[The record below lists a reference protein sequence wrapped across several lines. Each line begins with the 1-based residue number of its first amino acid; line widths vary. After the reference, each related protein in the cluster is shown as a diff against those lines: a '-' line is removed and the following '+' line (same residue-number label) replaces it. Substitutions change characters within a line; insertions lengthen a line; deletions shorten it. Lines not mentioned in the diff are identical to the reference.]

1 MNNNVEKLLNEI
13 GKLVVAQNERTKE
26 RYSHGELFNVFNILG
41 LESNEVRLHSA
52 LLAEL
57 LRPNGM
63 SGVGNAFQKA
73 FLAILGLPENY
84 IVDGKVSVELSI
96 GTTTDTEGGRIDIIM
111 EDGNHAIIIEN
122 KIYAQD
128 QPAQLLRYTNFAR
141 DNYPHGYRLLY
152 LTLDGK
158 EASDDSAQGCPYLC
172 ISYKNEISKWLE
184 ECARISFDRP
194 LVRETIRQYI
204 NLIKQLT
211 NQSMGTL
218 EDNKLVELVASPEH
232 VAEYLMII
240 NNQTAIENKIRFGF
254 VTEIEKMARDMGYE
268 IVPVGDKR
276 TYLYEGWGGYALF
289 KLPQNESIYFYIGGD
304 NTRKRG
310 HAYGLISLKGA
321 QTPDSIKDEIG
332 WTDDCSSLSDEK
344 CFPNDYSF
352 VAAKWLWGPNGEEWW
367 LWNSE
372 TLVAMVP
379 HNNQSSLLADFLK
392 TKMLEAKNVILKLG
406 K

>member
-41 LESNEVRLHSA
+41 LESKEVRLHSA

-73 FLAILGLPENY
+73 FLAILGLPDNY
-84 IVDGKVSVELSI
+84 IVDGKVSVEISI

-158 EASDDSAQGCPYLC
+158 EACDDSAQGCPYQC

-240 NNQTAIENKIRFGF
+240 NNQTAIENKIRLGF
-254 VTEIEKMARDMGYE
+254 VTEIEKMALDMGYE
-268 IVPVGDKR
+268 IIPVGDKR

-332 WTDDCSSLSDEK
+332 WTDDCSSICYTN
-344 CFPNDYSF
+344 CFPDDYSF

-379 HNNQSSLLADFLK
+379 HNNQSSLLAVFLK
-392 TKMLEAKNVILKLG
+392 TKMLEAKNIILKLG

>member
-41 LESNEVRLHSA
+41 LESKEVRLHSS

-57 LRPNGM
+57 LKPNGM
-63 SGVGNAFQKA
+63 CGVGNAFQKA

-84 IVDGKVSVELSI
+84 IVDGRVSVEISI

-128 QPAQLLRYTNFAR
+128 QPAQLLKYTNFAKN
-141 DNYPHGYRLLY
+141 NYPYGYRLLY

-158 EASDDSAQGCPYLC
+158 EASDDSAQGCPYQC

-218 EDNKLVELVASPEH
+218 EDNKLAELVASPEH
-232 VAEYLMII
+232 VDEYLMII
-240 NNQTAIENKIRFGF
+240 NNQTPIENRIRLGF
-254 VTEIEKMARDMGYE
+254 VAEIEKMALDMGYE

-289 KLPQNESIYFYIGGD
+289 KLPQNESIYFYVGGD
-304 NTRKRG
+304 NAQKRG
-310 HAYGLISLKGA
+310 HAYGLIALKGA

-332 WTDDCSSLSDEK
+332 WTDDCSSICYTN
-344 CFPNDYSF
+344 CFPDDYSF
-352 VAAKWLWGPNGEEWW
+352 VAAKWMWGPNEEKWW
-367 LWNSE
+367 LWCSE
-372 TLVAMVP
+372 TLSAMVP
-379 HNNQSSLLADFLK
+379 HQNQSSLLADFLK
-392 TKMLEAKNVILKLG
+392 SKMLEAKNIILKLG

>member
-41 LESNEVRLHSA
+41 LESKEVRLHSS

-57 LRPNGM
+57 LKPNGM
-63 SGVGNAFQKA
+63 CGVGNAFQKA

-84 IVDGKVSVELSI
+84 IVDGRVSVEISI

-128 QPAQLLRYTNFAR
+128 QPAQLLKYTNFAKN
-141 DNYPHGYRLLY
+141 NYPYGYRLLY

-158 EASDDSAQGCPYLC
+158 EASDDSAQGCPYQC
-172 ISYKNEISKWLE
+172 ISYKNEISKWLA

-218 EDNKLVELVASPEH
+218 EDNKLAELVASPEH
-232 VAEYLMII
+232 VDEYLMII
-240 NNQTAIENKIRFGF
+240 NNQTSIENRIRLGF
-254 VTEIEKMARDMGYE
+254 VAEIEKMALDMGYE

-304 NTRKRG
+304 NTQKRG
-310 HAYGLISLKGA
+310 HAYGLIALKGA

-332 WTDDCSSLSDEK
+332 WTDDCSSICYTN
-344 CFPNDYSF
+344 CFPDDYSF
-352 VAAKWLWGPNGEEWW
+352 VAAKWMWGPNEKKWW
-367 LWNSE
+367 LWCSE
-372 TLVAMVP
+372 TLSAMVP
-379 HNNQSSLLADFLK
+379 HQNQSSLLADFLK
-392 TKMLEAKNVILKLG
+392 SKMLEAKNIILKLG

>member
-84 IVDGKVSVELSI
+84 IVYGRVSVELSI

-122 KIYAQD
+122 KIYARD
-128 QPAQLLRYTNFAR
+128 EPAQLLRYTNFAKN
-141 DNYPHGYRLLY
+141 NYPYGYRLLY

-158 EASDDSAQGCPYLC
+158 EACDDSAQGCPYQC
-172 ISYKNEISKWLE
+172 ISYKNEISKWLA

-240 NNQTAIENKIRFGF
+240 NNQTAIENKIRLGF

-304 NTRKRG
+304 NTQKRG
-310 HAYGLISLKGA
+310 HAYGLIALKGA

-332 WTDDCSSLSDEK
+332 WTDDCSSICYTN
-344 CFPNDYSF
+344 CFPDDYSF
-352 VAAKWLWGPNGEEWW
+352 VAAKWMWGPNEEKWW
-367 LWNSE
+367 LWCSE
-372 TLVAMVP
+372 TLSAMVP
-379 HNNQSSLLADFLK
+379 HQNQSSLLADFLK
-392 TKMLEAKNVILKLG
+392 SKMLEAKNIILKLG

>member
-41 LESNEVRLHSA
+41 LESKEVRLHSA

-84 IVDGKVSVELSI
+84 IVDGRVSVELSI

-122 KIYAQD
+122 KIYARD
-128 QPAQLLRYTNFAR
+128 EPAQLLRYTNFAKN
-141 DNYPHGYRLLY
+141 NYPYGYRLLY

-158 EASDDSAQGCPYLC
+158 EASDDSAQGCPYQC
-172 ISYKNEISKWLE
+172 ISYKNEISKWLA

-240 NNQTAIENKIRFGF
+240 NNQTAIENKIRLGF

-379 HNNQSSLLADFLK
+379 HSNQSSLLADFLK

>member
-26 RYSHGELFNVFNILG
+26 RYTHGELFNVFNILG
-41 LESNEVRLHSA
+41 LESKEVRLHSS

-57 LRPNGM
+57 LKPNGM
-63 SGVGNAFQKA
+63 CGVGNAFQKA

-84 IVDGKVSVELSI
+84 IVDGRVSVEISI

-158 EASDDSAQGCPYLC
+158 EASDDSAQGYPYQC
-172 ISYKNEISKWLE
+172 ISYKNEISKWLA

-232 VAEYLMII
+232 VDEYLMII
-240 NNQTAIENKIRFGF
+240 NNQTPIENRIRLGF
-254 VTEIEKMARDMGYE
+254 VAEIEKIALDMGYE

-304 NTRKRG
+304 NTLKRG
-310 HAYGLISLKGA
+310 HAYGLIALKGA

-332 WTDDCSSLSDEK
+332 WTDDCSSICYTN
-344 CFPNDYSF
+344 CFPDDYSF
-352 VAAKWLWGPNGEEWW
+352 VAAKWMWGPNEKKWW
-367 LWNSE
+367 LWCSE
-372 TLVAMVP
+372 TLSAMVP
-379 HNNQSSLLADFLK
+379 HQNQSSLLADFLK
-392 TKMLEAKNVILKLG
+392 SKMLEAKNIILKLG

>member
-84 IVDGKVSVELSI
+84 IIDGKVSVELSI

-158 EASDDSAQGCPYLC
+158 EASDDSAQGCPYQC

-392 TKMLEAKNVILKLG
+392 TKMLEARNVILKLG

>member
-41 LESNEVRLHSA
+41 LESKEVRLHSA

-84 IVDGKVSVELSI
+84 IVNGRVSVELFI
-96 GTTTDTEGGRIDIIM
+96 GKITDTEGGRIDIIM

-122 KIYAQD
+122 KIYARD
-128 QPAQLLRYTNFAR
+128 EPAQLLRYTNFAKN
-141 DNYPHGYRLLY
+141 NYPYGYRLLY

-158 EASDDSAQGCPYLC
+158 EASDDSAQGCPYQC

-232 VAEYLMII
+232 VDEYLMII
-240 NNQTAIENKIRFGF
+240 NNQTSIENRIRLGF
-254 VTEIEKMARDMGYE
+254 VAEIEKMASDMGYE

-304 NTRKRG
+304 NAQKRG
-310 HAYGLISLKGA
+310 HAYGLIALKGT

-332 WTDDCSSLSDEK
+332 WTDDCSSICYTN
-344 CFPNDYSF
+344 CFPDDYSF
-352 VAAKWLWGPNGEEWW
+352 VAAKWMWGPNEKKWW
-367 LWNSE
+367 LWYSE
-372 TLVAMVP
+372 TLSAMVP
-379 HNNQSSLLADFLK
+379 HQNQSSLLADFLK
-392 TKMLEAKNVILKLG
+392 SKMLEAKNIILKLG

>member
-41 LESNEVRLHSA
+41 LESKEVRLHSA

-84 IVDGKVSVELSI
+84 IVDGRVSVELSI
-96 GTTTDTEGGRIDIIM
+96 GTTTDSERGRIDIIM

-128 QPAQLLRYTNFAR
+128 QQAQLLKYTNFAKN
-141 DNYPHGYRLLY
+141 NYPYGYRLLY

-158 EASDDSAQGCPYLC
+158 EASDDSAQGCPYQC
-172 ISYKNEISKWLE
+172 ISYKNEISKWLA

-218 EDNKLVELVASPEH
+218 EDNKLVELVASPGH

-240 NNQTAIENKIRFGF
+240 NNQTAIENKIRLGF
-254 VTEIEKMARDMGYE
+254 VTEIEKMALDMGYE
-268 IVPVGDKR
+268 IIPVGDKR

-332 WTDDCSSLSDEK
+332 WTDDCSSICYTN
-344 CFPNDYSF
+344 CFPDDYSF

-392 TKMLEAKNVILKLG
+392 TKMLEAKNIILKLG

>member
-41 LESNEVRLHSA
+41 LESKEVRLHSA

-122 KIYAQD
+122 KIYARD
-128 QPAQLLRYTNFAR
+128 EPAQLLRYTNFAKN
-141 DNYPHGYRLLY
+141 NYPYGYRLLY

-158 EASDDSAQGCPYLC
+158 EASDDSAQGCPYQC
-172 ISYKNEISKWLE
+172 ISYKNEISKWLA

-240 NNQTAIENKIRFGF
+240 NNQTAIENKIRLGF

>member
-41 LESNEVRLHSA
+41 LESKEVRLHSA

-84 IVDGKVSVELSI
+84 IVDGRVSVELSI

-128 QPAQLLRYTNFAR
+128 QPAQLLKYTNFAR

-158 EASDDSAQGCPYLC
+158 EASDDSAQGCPYQC
-172 ISYKNEISKWLE
+172 ISYKNEISKWLA

>member
-41 LESNEVRLHSA
+41 LESKEVRLHSS

-57 LRPNGM
+57 LKPNGM
-63 SGVGNAFQKA
+63 CGVGNAFQKA

-84 IVDGKVSVELSI
+84 IVDGRVSVEISI
-96 GTTTDTEGGRIDIIM
+96 GTTTDTEGGRIHIIM

-141 DNYPHGYRLLY
+141 NNYPHGYRLLY
-152 LTLDGK
+152 LTLYGK
-158 EASDDSAQGCPYLC
+158 EASDDSAQGCPYQC
-172 ISYKNEISKWLE
+172 ISYKNEISKWLA

-232 VAEYLMII
+232 VDEYLMII
-240 NNQTAIENKIRFGF
+240 NNQTPIENRIRLGF
-254 VTEIEKMARDMGYE
+254 VAEIEKMALDMGYE

-304 NTRKRG
+304 NTLKRG
-310 HAYGLISLKGA
+310 HAYGLIALKGA

-332 WTDDCSSLSDEK
+332 WTDDCSSICYTN
-344 CFPNDYSF
+344 CFPDDYSF
-352 VAAKWLWGPNGEEWW
+352 VAAKWMWGPNEKKWW
-367 LWNSE
+367 LWCSE
-372 TLVAMVP
+372 TLSAMVP
-379 HNNQSSLLADFLK
+379 HQNQSSLLADFLK
-392 TKMLEAKNVILKLG
+392 SKMLEAKNIILKLG

>member
-128 QPAQLLRYTNFAR
+128 QPAQLLKYTNFAKN
-141 DNYPHGYRLLY
+141 NYPYGYRLLY

-158 EASDDSAQGCPYLC
+158 EASDDSAQGCPYQC

-310 HAYGLISLKGA
+310 HAYGLIALKGA

-332 WTDDCSSLSDEK
+332 WTDDCSSICYTN
-344 CFPNDYSF
+344 CFPDDYSF
-352 VAAKWLWGPNGEEWW
+352 VAAKWMWGPNEEKWW
-367 LWNSE
+367 LWCSE
-372 TLVAMVP
+372 TLSAMVP
-379 HNNQSSLLADFLK
+379 HQNQSSLLADFLK
-392 TKMLEAKNVILKLG
+392 SKMLEAKNIILKLG

>member
-41 LESNEVRLHSA
+41 LESKEVRLHSA

-128 QPAQLLRYTNFAR
+128 QPAQLLRYTNFAK

-158 EASDDSAQGCPYLC
+158 EASDDSAQGCPYQC

-184 ECARISFDRP
+184 ECARIFFDRP

-232 VAEYLMII
+232 VDEYVMII
-240 NNQTAIENKIRFGF
+240 NNQTSIENRIRLGF
-254 VTEIEKMARDMGYE
+254 VAEIEKMALDMGYE

-276 TYLYEGWGGYALF
+276 TYLYEGWGGYVLF
-289 KLPQNESIYFYIGGD
+289 KLPQNESIYFYVGGD
-304 NTRKRG
+304 NAQKRG
-310 HAYGLISLKGA
+310 HAYGLIALKGA

-332 WTDDCSSLSDEK
+332 WTDDCSSISDEK
-344 CFPNDYSF
+344 CFPKDYSF
-352 VAAKWLWGPNGEEWW
+352 VAAKWLWGPNGEKWW
-367 LWNSE
+367 LWCSE
-372 TLVAMVP
+372 TLSAMVP
-379 HNNQSSLLADFLK
+379 HQNQSSLLADFLK
-392 TKMLEAKNVILKLG
+392 SKMLEAKNIILKLG

>member
-41 LESNEVRLHSA
+41 LESKEVRLHSS

-57 LRPNGM
+57 LKPNGM
-63 SGVGNAFQKA
+63 CGVGNAFQKA

-84 IVDGKVSVELSI
+84 IVDGRVSVELSI
-96 GTTTDTEGGRIDIIM
+96 GTTTDSERGRIDIIM
-111 EDGNHAIIIEN
+111 EDGNHAVIIEN

-128 QPAQLLRYTNFAR
+128 QPAQLLKYTNFAR

-158 EASDDSAQGCPYLC
+158 EASDDSAQGCPYQC
-172 ISYKNEISKWLE
+172 ISYKNEISKWLA

-240 NNQTAIENKIRFGF
+240 NNQTAIENKIRLGF

-321 QTPDSIKDEIG
+321 QAPDSIKDEIG
-332 WTDDCSSLSDEK
+332 WTDDCSSICYTN
-344 CFPNDYSF
+344 CFPDDYSF
-352 VAAKWLWGPNGEEWW
+352 VAAKWMWGPNEEKWW
-367 LWNSE
+367 LWCSE
-372 TLVAMVP
+372 TLSAMVP
-379 HNNQSSLLADFLK
+379 HQNQSSLLADFLK
-392 TKMLEAKNVILKLG
+392 SKMLEAKNIILKLG

>member
-41 LESNEVRLHSA
+41 LESKEVRLHSA

-63 SGVGNAFQKA
+63 SGVGNAFQKV

-158 EASDDSAQGCPYLC
+158 EASDDSAQGCPYQC

-254 VTEIEKMARDMGYE
+254 VTEIEEMARDMGYE

-310 HAYGLISLKGA
+310 HAYGLISLKEA

>member
-41 LESNEVRLHSA
+41 LESKEVRLHSA

-84 IVDGKVSVELSI
+84 IVDGRVSVELFI
-96 GTTTDTEGGRIDIIM
+96 GKITDTEGGRIDIIM

-122 KIYAQD
+122 KIYARD
-128 QPAQLLRYTNFAR
+128 EPAQLLRYTNFAKN
-141 DNYPHGYRLLY
+141 NYPYGYRLLY

-158 EASDDSAQGCPYLC
+158 EASDDSAQGCPYQC

-232 VAEYLMII
+232 VDEYLMII
-240 NNQTAIENKIRFGF
+240 NNQTAIENKIRLGF
-254 VTEIEKMARDMGYE
+254 VTEIEKMALDMGYV
-268 IVPVGDKR
+268 IIPVGDKR

>member
-84 IVDGKVSVELSI
+84 IVDGRVSVELSI
-96 GTTTDTEGGRIDIIM
+96 GTITDTEGGRIDIIM

-128 QPAQLLRYTNFAR
+128 QPAQLLRSTNFAR

-158 EASDDSAQGCPYLC
+158 EACDDSAQGCPYQC

-184 ECARISFDRP
+184 ECAWISFDRP

-240 NNQTAIENKIRFGF
+240 NNQTPIENRIRLGF
-254 VTEIEKMARDMGYE
+254 VTEIEKMALDMGYE

-304 NTRKRG
+304 NAQKRG
-310 HAYGLISLKGA
+310 HAYGLIALKGA

-332 WTDDCSSLSDEK
+332 WTDDCSSICYTN
-344 CFPNDYSF
+344 CFPDDYSF
-352 VAAKWLWGPNGEEWW
+352 VAAKWLWGPNGEKWW
-367 LWNSE
+367 LWCSE
-372 TLVAMVP
+372 TLSAMVP
-379 HNNQSSLLADFLK
+379 HQNQSSLLADFLK
-392 TKMLEAKNVILKLG
+392 TKMLEAKNIILKLG

>member
-1 MNNNVEKLLNEI
+1 M
-13 GKLVVAQNERTKE
+13 
-26 RYSHGELFNVFNILG
+26 
-41 LESNEVRLHSA
+41 
-52 LLAEL
+52 
-57 LRPNGM
+57 
-63 SGVGNAFQKA
+63 
-73 FLAILGLPENY
+73 
-84 IVDGKVSVELSI
+84 
-96 GTTTDTEGGRIDIIM
+96 
-111 EDGNHAIIIEN
+111 
-122 KIYAQD
+122 
-128 QPAQLLRYTNFAR
+128 
-141 DNYPHGYRLLY
+141 Y

-158 EASDDSAQGCPYLC
+158 EASDDSAQGCPYQC

-218 EDNKLVELVASPEH
+218 EDNKLVELVASSEH

>member
-41 LESNEVRLHSA
+41 LESKEVRLHSA

-122 KIYAQD
+122 KIYARD
-128 QPAQLLRYTNFAR
+128 EPAQLLRYTNFAKN
-141 DNYPHGYRLLY
+141 NYPYGYRLLY

-158 EASDDSAQGCPYLC
+158 EASDDSAQGCPYQC
-172 ISYKNEISKWLE
+172 ISYKNEISKWLA

-240 NNQTAIENKIRFGF
+240 NNQTAIENKIRLGF

-379 HNNQSSLLADFLK
+379 HQNQSSLLADFLK

>member
-41 LESNEVRLHSA
+41 LESKEVRLHSS

-57 LRPNGM
+57 LKPNGM
-63 SGVGNAFQKA
+63 CGVGNAFQKA

-84 IVDGKVSVELSI
+84 IVDGRVSVELSI

-141 DNYPHGYRLLY
+141 NNYPHGYRLLY

-158 EASDDSAQGCPYLC
+158 EACDDSVQRCPYQC
-172 ISYKNEISKWLE
+172 ISYKNEISKWLA

-232 VAEYLMII
+232 VDEYLMII
-240 NNQTAIENKIRFGF
+240 NNQTPIENRIRLGF
-254 VTEIEKMARDMGYE
+254 VAEIEKMALDMGYE

-304 NTRKRG
+304 NTLKRG
-310 HAYGLISLKGA
+310 HAYGLIALKGA

-332 WTDDCSSLSDEK
+332 WTDDCSSICYTN
-344 CFPNDYSF
+344 CFPDDYSF
-352 VAAKWLWGPNGEEWW
+352 VAAKWMWGPNEKKWW
-367 LWNSE
+367 LWCSE
-372 TLVAMVP
+372 TLSAMVP
-379 HNNQSSLLADFLK
+379 HQNQSSLLADFLK
-392 TKMLEAKNVILKLG
+392 SKMLEAKNIILKLG

>member
-26 RYSHGELFNVFNILG
+26 RYYHGELFNVFNILG
-41 LESNEVRLHSA
+41 LESKEVRLHSS

-57 LRPNGM
+57 LKPNGM
-63 SGVGNAFQKA
+63 CGVGNAFQKA

-158 EASDDSAQGCPYLC
+158 EASDDSAQGCPYQC

-392 TKMLEAKNVILKLG
+392 TKMLEAKNIILKLG

>member
-41 LESNEVRLHSA
+41 LESKEVRLHSA

-63 SGVGNAFQKA
+63 SGVGNVFQKA

-84 IVDGKVSVELSI
+84 IVDGRVSVELFI
-96 GTTTDTEGGRIDIIM
+96 GKITDTEGGRIDIIM

-158 EASDDSAQGCPYLC
+158 EACDDSAQGCPYQC

-232 VAEYLMII
+232 VDEYFMII
-240 NNQTAIENKIRFGF
+240 KNQAAIENKIRLGF
-254 VTEIEKMARDMGYE
+254 VTEIEKMALDMGYE
-268 IVPVGDKR
+268 IIPVEDKR

-379 HNNQSSLLADFLK
+379 HNNQSSLLADFFK
-392 TKMLEAKNVILKLG
+392 TIMLEAKNIILKLG

>member
-26 RYSHGELFNVFNILG
+26 QYSHGELFNVFNILG

-63 SGVGNAFQKA
+63 SGVRNAFQKA

-84 IVDGKVSVELSI
+84 IVDGRVSVELSI

-158 EASDDSAQGCPYLC
+158 EASDDSVQRCPYQC
-172 ISYKNEISKWLE
+172 ISYKNEISKWLA

-218 EDNKLVELVASPEH
+218 EDNKLAELVASPEH
-232 VAEYLMII
+232 VGEYLMII
-240 NNQTAIENKIRFGF
+240 NNQTSIENRIRLGF
-254 VTEIEKMARDMGYE
+254 VAEIEKMALDMGYE

-304 NTRKRG
+304 NTQKRG
-310 HAYGLISLKGA
+310 HAYGLIALKGA

-332 WTDDCSSLSDEK
+332 WTDDCSSICYTN
-344 CFPNDYSF
+344 CFPDDYSF
-352 VAAKWLWGPNGEEWW
+352 VAAKWMWGPNGEKWW
-367 LWNSE
+367 LWCSE
-372 TLVAMVP
+372 TLSAMVP
-379 HNNQSSLLADFLK
+379 HQNQSSLLAEFLK
-392 TKMLEAKNVILKLG
+392 SKMLEAKNIILKLG

>member
-13 GKLVVAQNERTKE
+13 GKLVVAQNERTKK

-41 LESNEVRLHSA
+41 LESKEVRLHSA

-73 FLAILGLPENY
+73 FLAILGLPDNY
-84 IVDGKVSVELSI
+84 IVDGRVSVELSI
-96 GTTTDTEGGRIDIIM
+96 GTTTDSERGRIDIIM

-128 QPAQLLRYTNFAR
+128 QPAQLLKYTNFAR

-158 EASDDSAQGCPYLC
+158 EASDDSAQGCPYQC
-172 ISYKNEISKWLE
+172 ISYKNEISKWLA

>member
-63 SGVGNAFQKA
+63 SGVRNAFQKA

-84 IVDGKVSVELSI
+84 IVDGRVSVELSI

-128 QPAQLLRYTNFAR
+128 QPSQLLRYTNFAK

-158 EASDDSAQGCPYLC
+158 EASDDSAQGCPYQC

-240 NNQTAIENKIRFGF
+240 NNQTPIENRIRLGF
-254 VTEIEKMARDMGYE
+254 VTEIEKMALDMGYE

-304 NTRKRG
+304 NAQKRG
-310 HAYGLISLKGA
+310 HAYGLIALKGA

-332 WTDDCSSLSDEK
+332 WTDDCSSICYTN
-344 CFPNDYSF
+344 CFPDDYSF
-352 VAAKWLWGPNGEEWW
+352 VAAKWMWGPNGEKWW
-367 LWNSE
+367 LWCSE
-372 TLVAMVP
+372 TLSAMVP
-379 HNNQSSLLADFLK
+379 HQNQSSLLADYLK
-392 TKMLEAKNVILKLG
+392 SKMLEAKNIILKLG

>member
-1 MNNNVEKLLNEI
+1 MNHNVEKLLNEI

-41 LESNEVRLHSA
+41 LESKEVRLHSA

-63 SGVGNAFQKA
+63 CGVGNAFQKA

-84 IVDGKVSVELSI
+84 IVDGRVSVELSI

-122 KIYAQD
+122 KIYARD
-128 QPAQLLRYTNFAR
+128 EPAQLLRYTNFAKN
-141 DNYPHGYRLLY
+141 NYPYGYRLLY

-158 EASDDSAQGCPYLC
+158 EASDDSAQGCPYQC
-172 ISYKNEISKWLE
+172 ISYKNEISKWLA

-240 NNQTAIENKIRFGF
+240 NNQTAIENKIRLGF

-392 TKMLEAKNVILKLG
+392 SKMLEAKNIILKLG

>member
-84 IVDGKVSVELSI
+84 IVDGRVSVELSI

-128 QPAQLLRYTNFAR
+128 QPAQLLRYTNFAKN
-141 DNYPHGYRLLY
+141 NYPYGYRLLY

-158 EASDDSAQGCPYLC
+158 EASDDSAQGCPYQC
-172 ISYKNEISKWLE
+172 ISYKNEIAKWFE

-211 NQSMGTL
+211 NQSIGML
-218 EDNKLVELVASPEH
+218 EDNKLAELVASPEH
-232 VAEYLMII
+232 VDEYLMII
-240 NNQTAIENKIRFGF
+240 NNQTSIENRIRLGF
-254 VTEIEKMARDMGYE
+254 VAEIEKMALDMGYE

-304 NTRKRG
+304 NTQKRG
-310 HAYGLISLKGA
+310 HAYGLIALKGA

-332 WTDDCSSLSDEK
+332 WTDDCSSICYTN
-344 CFPNDYSF
+344 CFPDDYSF
-352 VAAKWLWGPNGEEWW
+352 VAAKWMWGPNEEKWW
-367 LWNSE
+367 LWCSE
-372 TLVAMVP
+372 TLSAMVP
-379 HNNQSSLLADFLK
+379 HQNQSSLLADFLK
-392 TKMLEAKNVILKLG
+392 SKMLEAKNIILKLG

>member
-41 LESNEVRLHSA
+41 LESKEVRLHSA

-84 IVDGKVSVELSI
+84 IVDGRVSVELSI

-111 EDGNHAIIIEN
+111 EDGNHVIIIEN

-158 EASDDSAQGCPYLC
+158 EACDDSAQGCPYQC

-232 VAEYLMII
+232 VAEYVMII
-240 NNQTAIENKIRFGF
+240 NNQTPIENRIRLGF
-254 VTEIEKMARDMGYE
+254 VAEIEKMASDMGYE

-304 NTRKRG
+304 NAQKRG
-310 HAYGLISLKGA
+310 HAYGLIALKGT

-332 WTDDCSSLSDEK
+332 WTDDCSSICYTN
-344 CFPNDYSF
+344 CFPDDYSF
-352 VAAKWLWGPNGEEWW
+352 VAAKWMWGPNEKKWW
-367 LWNSE
+367 LWYSE
-372 TLVAMVP
+372 TLSAMVP
-379 HNNQSSLLADFLK
+379 HQNQSSLLADFLK
-392 TKMLEAKNVILKLG
+392 SKMLEAKNIILKLG

>member
-26 RYSHGELFNVFNILG
+26 RYYHGELFNVFNILG
-41 LESNEVRLHSA
+41 LESKEVRLHSS

-57 LRPNGM
+57 LKPNGM
-63 SGVGNAFQKA
+63 CGVGNAFQKA

-84 IVDGKVSVELSI
+84 IVDGRVSVEISI
-96 GTTTDTEGGRIDIIM
+96 GTTTDTEGGRIDVIM

-128 QPAQLLRYTNFAR
+128 QPAQLLRYTNFPR

-158 EASDDSAQGCPYLC
+158 EASDDSAQGCPYQC
-172 ISYKNEISKWLE
+172 ISYKNEIYKWLE

-232 VAEYLMII
+232 VDEYLMII
-240 NNQTAIENKIRFGF
+240 NNQTPIENRIRLGF
-254 VTEIEKMARDMGYE
+254 VAEIEKMALDMGYE

-304 NTRKRG
+304 NTLKRG
-310 HAYGLISLKGA
+310 HAYGLIALKGA

-332 WTDDCSSLSDEK
+332 WTDDCSSICYTN
-344 CFPNDYSF
+344 CFPDGYSF
-352 VAAKWLWGPNGEEWW
+352 VAAKWMWGPNEKKWW
-367 LWNSE
+367 LWCSE
-372 TLVAMVP
+372 TLSAMVP
-379 HNNQSSLLADFLK
+379 HQNQSSLLADFLK
-392 TKMLEAKNVILKLG
+392 SKMLEAKNIILKLG

>member
-41 LESNEVRLHSA
+41 LESKEVRLHSA

-84 IVDGKVSVELSI
+84 IVDGRVSVELSI

-111 EDGNHAIIIEN
+111 ENGNHVIIIEN

-158 EASDDSAQGCPYLC
+158 EACDDSAQGCPYQC

-232 VAEYLMII
+232 VDEYLMII
-240 NNQTAIENKIRFGF
+240 NNQTSIENRIRLGF
-254 VTEIEKMARDMGYE
+254 VAEIEKMASDMGYE

-304 NTRKRG
+304 NAQKRG
-310 HAYGLISLKGA
+310 HAYGLIALKGT

-332 WTDDCSSLSDEK
+332 WTDDCSSICYTN
-344 CFPNDYSF
+344 CFPDDYSF
-352 VAAKWLWGPNGEEWW
+352 VAAKWMWGPNEKKWW
-367 LWNSE
+367 LWYSE
-372 TLVAMVP
+372 TLSAMVP
-379 HNNQSSLLADFLK
+379 HQNQSSLLADFLK
-392 TKMLEAKNVILKLG
+392 SKMLEAKNIILKLG

>member
-96 GTTTDTEGGRIDIIM
+96 GTTTDSERGRIDIIM

-128 QPAQLLRYTNFAR
+128 QPVQLLKYTNFAR

-158 EASDDSAQGCPYLC
+158 EASDDSAQGCSYQC
-172 ISYKNEISKWLE
+172 ISYKNEISKWLA

-218 EDNKLVELVASPEH
+218 EDNKLAELVASPEH
-232 VAEYLMII
+232 VDEYLMII
-240 NNQTAIENKIRFGF
+240 NNQTSIENRIRLGF
-254 VTEIEKMARDMGYE
+254 VAEIEKMALDMGYE

-276 TYLYEGWGGYALF
+276 TDLYEGWGGYALF

-304 NTRKRG
+304 NTQKRG
-310 HAYGLISLKGA
+310 HAYGLIALKGA

-332 WTDDCSSLSDEK
+332 WTDDCSSICYTN
-344 CFPNDYSF
+344 CFPDDYSF
-352 VAAKWLWGPNGEEWW
+352 VAAKWMWGPNGEKWW
-367 LWNSE
+367 LWCSE
-372 TLVAMVP
+372 TLSAMVP
-379 HNNQSSLLADFLK
+379 HQNQSSLLADFLK
-392 TKMLEAKNVILKLG
+392 SKMLEAKNIILKLG

>member
-41 LESNEVRLHSA
+41 LESKEVRLHSA

-84 IVDGKVSVELSI
+84 IVDGRVSVELSI

-128 QPAQLLRYTNFAR
+128 QPAQLLKYTNFAR

-158 EASDDSAQGCPYLC
+158 EASDDSAQGCPYQC

-240 NNQTAIENKIRFGF
+240 NNQTAIENKIRLGF
-254 VTEIEKMARDMGYE
+254 VTEIEKMALDMGYE

-332 WTDDCSSLSDEK
+332 WTDDCSSICYTN
-344 CFPNDYSF
+344 CFPDDYSF

>member
-26 RYSHGELFNVFNILG
+26 RYSHGELFNVFDILG
-41 LESNEVRLHSA
+41 LESKEVRLHSA

-84 IVDGKVSVELSI
+84 IVDGRVSVELSI
-96 GTTTDTEGGRIDIIM
+96 GTTTDSERGRIDIIM

-128 QPAQLLRYTNFAR
+128 QPAQLLKYTNFAKN
-141 DNYPHGYRLLY
+141 NYPYGYRLLY

-158 EASDDSAQGCPYLC
+158 EASDDSAQGCPYQC
-172 ISYKNEISKWLE
+172 ISYKNEISKWLA

-240 NNQTAIENKIRFGF
+240 NNQTAIENKIRLGF
-254 VTEIEKMARDMGYE
+254 VTEIEKMALDMGYE
-268 IVPVGDKR
+268 IIPVGDKR

-332 WTDDCSSLSDEK
+332 WTDDCSSICYTN
-344 CFPNDYSF
+344 CFPDDYSF

-392 TKMLEAKNVILKLG
+392 TKMLEAKNIILKLG

>member
-41 LESNEVRLHSA
+41 LESKEVRLHSA

-84 IVDGKVSVELSI
+84 IVDGRVSVELSI

-158 EASDDSAQGCPYLC
+158 EACDDSAQGCPYQC

-184 ECARISFDRP
+184 ECARMSFDRP

-232 VAEYLMII
+232 VAEYVMII
-240 NNQTAIENKIRFGF
+240 NNQTPIENRIRLGF
-254 VTEIEKMARDMGYE
+254 VAEIEKMALDMGYE

-289 KLPQNESIYFYIGGD
+289 KLPQNESIYFYVGGD
-304 NTRKRG
+304 NAQKRG
-310 HAYGLISLKGA
+310 HAYGLIALKGA

-332 WTDDCSSLSDEK
+332 WTDDCSSLFEEK

-352 VAAKWLWGPNGEEWW
+352 VAAKWLWGPNGE
-367 LWNSE
+367 NGGYG
-372 TLVAMVP
+372 VV
-379 HNNQSSLLADFLK
+379 K
-392 TKMLEAKNVILKLG
+392 R
-406 K
+406 

>member
-41 LESNEVRLHSA
+41 LESKEVRLHSA

-63 SGVGNAFQKA
+63 SGVGNDFQKA
-73 FLAILGLPENY
+73 FLAILGLPDNY
-84 IVDGKVSVELSI
+84 IVDGRVSVELSI
-96 GTTTDTEGGRIDIIM
+96 GTTTDSERGRIDIIM

-128 QPAQLLRYTNFAR
+128 QPAQLLKYTNFAR

-158 EASDDSAQGCPYLC
+158 EASDDSAQGCPYQC
-172 ISYKNEISKWLE
+172 ISYKNEISKWLA

>member
-41 LESNEVRLHSA
+41 LESKEVRLHSS

-57 LRPNGM
+57 LKPNGM
-63 SGVGNAFQKA
+63 CGVGNAFQKA

-84 IVDGKVSVELSI
+84 IVDGRVSVEISI

-158 EASDDSAQGCPYLC
+158 EASDDSAKGCPYQC
-172 ISYKNEISKWLE
+172 ISYKNEISKWLA

-218 EDNKLVELVASPEH
+218 EDNKLAELVASPEH
-232 VAEYLMII
+232 VDEYLMII
-240 NNQTAIENKIRFGF
+240 NNQTPIENRIRLGF
-254 VTEIEKMARDMGYE
+254 VAEIEKMALDMGYE

-304 NTRKRG
+304 NTQKRG
-310 HAYGLISLKGA
+310 HAYGLIALKGA

-332 WTDDCSSLSDEK
+332 WTDDCSSICYTN
-344 CFPNDYSF
+344 CFPDDYSF
-352 VAAKWLWGPNGEEWW
+352 VAAKWMWGPNEKKWW
-367 LWNSE
+367 LWCSE
-372 TLVAMVP
+372 TLSAMVP
-379 HNNQSSLLADFLK
+379 HQNQSSLLADFLK
-392 TKMLEAKNVILKLG
+392 SKMLEAKNIILKLG